1 MSYISVA
8 SIDDFPPGSAKL
20 LETDSLEIALYNVE
34 GAVYAT
40 SNVCPH
46 QGASLAD
53 GELNGEEILCP
64 WHRWCFNVKD
74 GVSPLNPR
82 LKVKTYAVK
91 LEGKKILIDLPDKS

>member
-1 MSYISVA
+1 MPYIHVA
-8 SIDDFPPGSAKL
+8 HIDDIPLGLTKL
-20 LETDSLEIALYNVE
+20 VEIDALEIALYNVE
-34 GAVYAT
+34 GTVYAT

-53 GELNGEEILCP
+53 GKLDGEEILCP
-64 WHRWCFNVKD
+64 WHQWCFNVTD

-91 LEGKKILIDLPDKS
+91 LEGKQISINLPE

>member
-1 MSYISVA
+1 MAYIPITN
-8 SIDDFPPGSAKL
+8 IDELPPGSTKLAK
-20 LETDSLEIALYNVE
+20 TGPLEIALYNVE
-34 GAVYAT
+34 GVVYAT

-46 QGASLAD
+46 QGASLAE

-82 LKVKTYAVK
+82 LKVRTYPVK
-91 LEGKKILIDLPDKS
+91 LEGKQILIDLPDQH